1 MRAHYMKLAESPNT
15 QLGAGDIFYQGAE
28 TTAGGTNAVDFD
40 QAIVKGDG
48 EVFYEIPL
56 SPITPD
62 SYTWLR
68 VSLSY

>member
-1 MRAHYMKLAESPNT
+1 MRAHYMELAESPNT
-15 QLGAGDIFYQGAE
+15 QLGAGEMFYQGAE

-56 SPITPD
+56 SQITPD
-62 SYTWLR
+62 TYT
-68 VSLSY
+68 YT